1 MAVTATSIATD
12 LVLVMDNGV
21 STSGLPLS
29 KNRTY
34 KSIKTDATDD
44 AVYAVAQ
51 ALIDIQ
57 SKINNFMEDQSSPIY
72 APKFFK
78 EWMEEQYLT
87 DKSARVEPLTIK

>member
-1 MAVTATSIATD
+1 MAVTSTSIASD

-21 STSGLPLS
+21 STSGMPLS

-51 ALIDIQ
+51 SLIGLQ
-57 SKINNFMEDQSSPIY
+57 SKINNFIQRRN
-72 APKFFK
+72 
-78 EWMEEQYLT
+78 T
-87 DKSARVEPLTIK
+87 VELESGV